1 MLDYVDFLEIVSF
14 FFSFFFKVGRR
25 NLIPLSLV
33 CNQYFYSWFF
43 FFIWPVNLSVVHCKI
58 FIRLSF
64 VLYCITNLISSPLL
78 LRAIYYLFC

>member
-43 FFIWPVNLSVVHCKI
+43 FLSGQ
-58 FIRLSF
+58 
-64 VLYCITNLISSPLL
+64 
-78 LRAIYYLFC
+78 